1 MKAEVGKK
9 NCKRKAT
16 LPSKLER
23 GEEEGYQVRDE
34 GDIYY
39 CILIKHKNGAEKMK
53 RNNSKKTISKEFTL
67 KQTNKKE
74 LEKAGEASGWI
85 AILGD
90 INLCE
95 MAKNN

>member
-1 MKAEVGKK
+1 
-9 NCKRKAT
+9 
-16 LPSKLER
+16 
-23 GEEEGYQVRDE
+23 
-34 GDIYY
+34 
-39 CILIKHKNGAEKMK
+39 MK